1 MCVSLATRWQ
11 NITLRTSQKKVPT
24 KKKQER
30 VKPPRKLQK
39 WSEEAMKA
47 AVAAVQG
54 GFMSERKAAA
64 TYCVP
69 RSTLQQCVS
78 GKRDIKPKLGRKPA
92 FQNDDEN
99 KLVDFACNHAQM
111 GVGFGKRQFMK
122 YAADLAK
129 TQFFFIAFHCSICCL
144 FYLCL
149 QTNIY
154 IKKRQI
160 KFRKGTPSEKWW
172 RLFKKRHQHFVQR
185 KPEGTATV
193 QHKLMKKDYVM
204 KYFQELKKE
213 ISQHGLPP
221 TQIWNMDEMGIQLEH
236 CPKKIVARHRSRY
249 LHARTSGSHE
259 LITVIADCNASGTSI
274 PPHLIVKGKTRLVLH
289 GFDSEKAP
297 VIFKPYNRRKCA
309 VFIFVCFVIF
319 IFTESFCA
327 LTILNVSQGYLI
339 LMFSES

>member
-1 MCVSLATRWQ
+1 MAKH
-11 NITLRTSQKKVPT
+11 NIANKPKKVPT

-47 AVAAVQG
+47 AVAAVQYG
-54 GFMSERKAAA
+54 SMSERKAAA
-64 TYCVP
+64 TYYVP
-69 RSTLQQCVS
+69 RCTLQQRVS
-78 GKRDIKPKLGRKPA
+78 GKRDNKPKLGRKPA
-92 FQNDDEN
+92 FQTDDEN
-99 KLVDFACNHAQM
+99 KLVDFACNRAQM

-122 YAADLAK
+122 YAADLA
-129 TQFFFIAFHCSICCL
+129 
-144 FYLCL
+144 
-149 QTNIY
+149 
-154 IKKRQI
+154 KKRQI

-172 RLFKKRHQHFVQR
+172 RLFKKRHQHFVQQ
-185 KPEGTATV
+185 KPKGTATV
-193 QHKLMKKDYVM
+193 QHKLMKKDYIM

-221 TQIWNMDEMGIQLEH
+221 TQIWNMDETGIQLEH
-236 CPKKIVARHRSRY
+236 RPKKIVARRGSRY
-249 LHARTSGSHE
+249 LHARTSGSRE

-274 PPHLIVKGKTRLVLH
+274 PPHLIVKEKTRLVLH

-297 VIFKPYNRRKCA
+297 VIFKPYNCRKCA

-319 IFTESFCA
+319 IVKESFSA